1 MYIGFVETRN
11 RNIVGITMCF
21 QVRQR
26 CGSTFFHYITQV
38 ARQGKHALTFAQYG
52 FDKKDIATDIS
63 PGQAHHNA
71 WYIYTGIEE
80 EITALKEMYFHT

>member
-1 MYIGFVETRN
+1 MG
-11 RNIVGITMCF
+11 F
-21 QVRQR
+21 QVRQ
-26 CGSTFFHYITQV
+26 GSGGTFLHHITQV
-38 ARQGKHALTFAQYG
+38 TRQGKHAFAFAQYG
-52 FDKKDIATDIS
+52 FDKKDIAAHVG